1 LPLALVAAQSAPAWA
16 SGTAPVLSIPVGS
29 SPEAV
34 ATDPSTGTAYVA
46 NAGSGTVSVINE
58 ATSAVTSTIGV
69 GGWPDAVA
77 TDPDTGTVFVAN
89 ESSDNVSVISA
100 ATGAVT
106 STIAVGNDP
115 DAIAVDPGTGT
126 VFVANDDSASVSVIS
141 EATGTVV
148 ATIGVSTGPDAVAV
162 NSATGTVFVANEA
175 ANNLSVISEAA
186 NPAND
191 AVTGTIGV
199 GDAPDAV
206 AVDPGTGTVFVV
218 NASSGSVSVINEAT
232 GATTA
237 TIPDAASGYPWAVAV
252 DQATGMAY
260 VTNADSGIVLAI
272 YEDFDSSTHAYTYPV
287 VDTIDVP
294 GTGLQGVAV
303 DPVTGNVYVLDTFA
317 DEVWLYNGIQLVA
330 VNVSGSQAYGSASPV
345 FTQTN
350 DAPAGVTI
358 SGTASCATVNG
369 GEAISA
375 TLAVGSYTID
385 SSGCTGLSASGGY
398 APWYNGGTFTVSQA
412 PQSISF
418 TAPAT
423 GVVGNS
429 ATLTATGGGS
439 GNPVTF
445 TVGSSSGV
453 CSVSGDTVSYLA
465 TGPCVIDANQAGN
478 ASYTAAPQVS
488 QTITVDQA
496 PVFVTDSPPLT
507 ATFGKTYTYTFAASG
522 IPAPTYKLA
531 PGAPSWLSINASTG
545 VLTGTPGLLPQTF
558 TYSVIA
564 SNAAGTATAGP
575 FKVQLEFAA
584 PPPPPPPPPLQP

>member
-1 LPLALVAAQSAPAWA
+1 MLLALAAAQSAPAWA
-16 SGTAPVLSIPVGS
+16 SGTASVLSIPVGS

-34 ATDPSTGTAYVA
+34 AADPSTGTAYVA
-46 NAGSGTVSVINE
+46 NAGSGTVSVISE

-69 GGWPDAVA
+69 GGWPDAIA
-77 TDPDTGTVFVAN
+77 ADPNTGTVFVAN
-89 ESSDNVSVISA
+89 ESSDNVSVISE
-100 ATGAVT
+100 ATGTVT
-106 STIAVGNDP
+106 RTIAVGSDP
-115 DAIAVDPGTGT
+115 DAIAVDPDTGT
-126 VFVANDDSASVSVIS
+126 VFVANDDSGSVSVIS

-175 ANNLSVISEAA
+175 ANNLSVISEATY
-186 NPAND
+186 PAND

-199 GDAPDAV
+199 GYAPDGV
-206 AVDPGTGTVFVV
+206 AVDPDTGTIFVV

-232 GATTA
+232 GATTV

-252 DQATGMAY
+252 DPATGMAY
-260 VTNADSGIVLAI
+260 VTNADSGTVLAI

-303 DPVTGNVYVLDTFA
+303 DPATGNVYVLDTFA
-317 DEVWLYNGIQLVA
+317 DEVWLYNGTEMVA
-330 VNVSGSQAYGSASPV
+330 VNVSGSQVYGSASPV

-350 DAPAGVTI
+350 DAPAGITI

-375 TLAVGSYTID
+375 TLAVGSYTVD
-385 SSGCTGLSASGGY
+385 SSSCTGLSASGGY
-398 APWYNGGTFTVSQA
+398 TPWYNGGTFTVSQA

-429 ATLTATGGGS
+429 ATLTATGGES

-445 TVGSSSGV
+445 TVGSSSGAGV

-465 TGPCVIDANQAGN
+465 AGPCVIDANQAGN
-478 ASYTAAPQVS
+478 ASYAAAPQVS
-488 QTITVDQA
+488 QPIRVNQA

-507 ATFGKTYTYTFAASG
+507 ATYGKAYTYTFAASG

-531 PGAPSWLSINASTG
+531 LGAPSWLSINASTG
-545 VLTGTPGLLPQTF
+545 VLTGTPNPLAQTF

-584 PPPPPPPPPLQP
+584 PPPPLLP